1 MSRASRDWITEAQQ
15 ARKEAF
21 ETHRVAMKMECERLQ
36 RRLDELAE
44 FYAPRI
50 AIQDA
55 GGSGHER

>member
-1 MSRASRDWITEAQQ
+1 
-15 ARKEAF
+15 
-21 ETHRVAMKMECERLQ
+21 MECERLQ

-55 GGSGHER
+55 GGLRD